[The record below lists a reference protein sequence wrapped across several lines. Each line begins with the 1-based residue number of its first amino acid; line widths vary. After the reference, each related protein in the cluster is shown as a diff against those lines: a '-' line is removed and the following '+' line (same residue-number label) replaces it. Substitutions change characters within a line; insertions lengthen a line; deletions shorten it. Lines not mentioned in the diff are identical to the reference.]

1 LDPQISNEH
10 SQKKYSTTFQPDLN
24 YYPSLIK
31 NAEFVISGPT
41 SMVIECAIF
50 YKKIL
55 LLNFDDKNSNLTPR
69 KACEQFEHFKN
80 INMIEIIKKNNY
92 LSKLEQD
99 MEEILQKKIDKKILQ
114 RTDLQRKY
122 FLYDD
127 KFCYNQRLEKI
138 INKI

>member
-1 LDPQISNEH
+1 MI
-10 SQKKYSTTFQPDLN
+10 
-24 YYPSLIK
+24 
-31 NAEFVISGPT
+31 
-41 SMVIECAIF
+41 IEGAIF

-69 KACEQFEHFKN
+69 KVCEQIEHFKN
-80 INMIEIIKKNNY
+80 IDRIKIIKKNNY

-122 FLYDD
+122 LSQQSQNY
-127 KFCYNQRLEKI
+127 KNLKEKI
-138 INKI
+138 SSTMLYLLFL

>member
-1 LDPQISNEH
+1 
-10 SQKKYSTTFQPDLN
+10 
-24 YYPSLIK
+24 
-31 NAEFVISGPT
+31 
-41 SMVIECAIF
+41 
-50 YKKIL
+50 
-55 LLNFDDKNSNLTPR
+55 
-69 KACEQFEHFKN
+69 
-80 INMIEIIKKNNY
+80 
-92 LSKLEQD
+92 